1 MQGKGISL
9 RLGLLALV
17 VVLVLSAVGG
27 LSLAKDAFD
36 GNDYED
42 CPAVTRLDAVDGLAV
57 DRTDEEKE
65 IRISWDA
72 LTDAELS
79 SLGPNGYRARL
90 TVIVEGGSE
99 DGGDLSNNVALGDTS
114 LVVDDVTLA
123 SDITISVAITLG
135 NFVISDIAEKDFTSG
150 MPKPGFYTVLKE
162 RGRVGAEAPEG
173 YSSGTYAAP
182 MQRFYYLG
190 FNDLFD
196 NWFVAERPATV
207 TDAAIAFETRPSV
220 PKFRVGLAHASG
232 VKPGDADFDHY
243 RIVIEDGSG
252 DLLGYQAQTV
262 DAKRTYGSNRT
273 VFGVPGGAATLLNGS
288 NLTSLGDGD
297 ENAPG
302 RDGNIYKGFTN
313 IRLSNQ
319 VTNGPAMSPYYASI
333 IDLANAAGL
342 IVDGNAF
349 EIPDTPGD
357 INLIGL
363 SYGNVVTQAQIG
375 IEAAATGA
383 VAGVVPGLLYVAPP
397 HEYFDFPNDVFE
409 DDGAYVIKAWAEDG
423 DGTRISPVASIKLSV
438 REGDSVGNSAYTGY
452 VETAGT
458 RDLFRSWGGASTPD
472 LGLAV
477 YGLSIED
484 E

>member
-114 LVVDDVTLA
+114 LVVGDVTLA

-162 RGRVGAEAPEG
+162 RGRVEPEAAAVAPA

-196 NWFVAERPATV
+196 NWFVAERPETV
-207 TDAAIAFETRPSV
+207 NNPAIAFETRPSV

-273 VFGVPGGAATLLNGS
+273 VFGAATLLNGS
-288 NLTSLGDGD
+288 NLTSLGDD
-297 ENAPG
+297 DDDAPG

-319 VTNGPAMSPYYASI
+319 VTDGPAMSPYYASI
-333 IDLANAAGL
+333 INLANAEGQ
-342 IVDGNAF
+342 IVDGNVFA
-349 EIPDTPGD
+349 IPDTPGD

-375 IEAAATGA
+375 LAAGVDGA
-383 VAGVVPGLLYVAPP
+383 VAGVAPGLLYVVPP

-452 VETAGT
+452 VETVAGT
-458 RDLFRSWGGASTPD
+458 RNLFRSWGVPSTPG